1 MPQDNTV
8 EYVIKNDQIIAR
20 QTFEHPAAN
29 VEDVIKKMLQNVS
42 YTFIPAPIAPV
53 LSKWVKQH
61 FYGQNPKGTT
71 IVVITEVEYMP
82 LRGAVLDD
90 EGHIRLTPTPAQAES
105 FTAKEK
111 WDLEED
117 ERLFVI
123 TQYSTDPES
132 LNPVSEAPEPFMFML
147 KGGEPVI
154 PVFPNI
160 HSNGKICTGRSY
172 KSVGVDYEYVGFNA
186 KFKKMMD
193 VLHVAKP
200 NYDLNSAS
208 IRSYMR
214 VADGIQQPFPNGTHR
229 TATNELI
236 IQASKW
242 LLNNN
247 L

>member
-20 QTFEHPAAN
+20 QTFEYPAAN
-29 VEDVIKKMLQNVS
+29 VEAVIKKMLQNVS
-42 YTFIPAPIAPV
+42 YTFIPAPVAPV

-61 FYGQNPKGTT
+61 FYGQNPKGTA
-71 IVVITEVEYMP
+71 IVVLTEVEYMP
-82 LRGAVLDD
+82 LRGAVVD
-90 EGHIRLTPTPAQAES
+90 EVGFVRLTPTVEQIES
-105 FTAKEK
+105 YTAKEK
-111 WDLEED
+111 WDLEEN

-132 LNPVSEAPEPFMFML
+132 LNPIQEAPEPLMFML
-147 KGGEPVI
+147 KNGEPVI
-154 PVFPNI
+154 PIFPNI

-172 KSVGVDYEYVGFNA
+172 KGIGVDDQYEGYSA

-200 NYDLNSAS
+200 NYDLNSSA

-214 VADGIQQPFPNGTHR
+214 VADGVQQPFPHGTHKP
-229 TATNELI
+229 ATNELI
-236 IQASKW
+236 IQASQW